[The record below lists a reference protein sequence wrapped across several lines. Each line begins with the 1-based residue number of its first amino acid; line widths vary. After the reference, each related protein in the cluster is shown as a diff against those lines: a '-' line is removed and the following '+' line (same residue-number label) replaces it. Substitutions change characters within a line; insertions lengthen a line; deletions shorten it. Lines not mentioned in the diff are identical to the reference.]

1 LQASFE
7 GYLER
12 VQPADRNRV
21 AGTIR
26 LALEEKK
33 PFDFEERIV
42 RPDGEVRRLLSRGQT
57 IRDESGKVA
66 RLMGVCQDITELR
79 ETESAMREAEAR
91 FQNAFDHAPIGIALV
106 DLDDSRF
113 LEVND
118 SICEITGYSRD
129 ELLAMEIEKLI
140 HPADRGTRHERVE
153 QLLSGE
159 RDRYTSE
166 QRFITSSGEQVWV
179 QASSTLVT

>member
-1 LQASFE
+1 
-7 GYLER
+7 
-12 VQPADRNRV
+12 
-21 AGTIR
+21 
-26 LALEEKK
+26 
-33 PFDFEERIV
+33 
-42 RPDGEVRRLLSRGQT
+42 
-57 IRDESGKVA
+57 
-66 RLMGVCQDITELR
+66 
-79 ETESAMREAEAR
+79 MREAEAR

-159 RDRYTSE
+159 RDAWIASVSKGAPVIKNIKNEAGKFHLLEIPYENTTLPALHLTRPAP
-166 QRFITSSGEQVWV
+166 RLNSSADRRPSRRGIRVDR
-179 QASSTLVT
+179 APLGAG